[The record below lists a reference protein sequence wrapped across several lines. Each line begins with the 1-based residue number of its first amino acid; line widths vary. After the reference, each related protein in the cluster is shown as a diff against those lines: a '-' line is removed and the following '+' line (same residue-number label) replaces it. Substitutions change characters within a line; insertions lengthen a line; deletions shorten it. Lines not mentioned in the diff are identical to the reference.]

1 MKSSI
6 LNIMT
11 KEEPRSL
18 PSFFKIFKRKFK
30 KNDNDNNLRE
40 TIEELI
46 DEVHEVEP
54 SIESNER
61 ELLGNVLNLRDLT
74 AYDVML
80 PRADI
85 IAVPL
90 GISAQDMI
98 QQFVKTGVLQILIY
112 KDNLDNVVG
121 MLHVKDI
128 LAWQISKKPWALKTL
143 MRNVLYISPTMRT
156 LDLLLKM
163 RETGSKVAVVVDE
176 YGGVDGLVTFSNLIE
191 EIIGDI
197 QDAREQSPSVQIE
210 IRTDGTIFAD
220 ARTTLEELN
229 KAVGVE
235 LPLND
240 HDDDIDTLG
249 GLVVLLAGRVP
260 IRGEVIRHPTS
271 GIEFEVMEADPR
283 KIRRVCIR
291 QK

>member
-1 MKSSI
+1 MKS
-6 LNIMT
+6 LLTLTMT

-18 PSFFKIFKRKFK
+18 ASFFKNFWCKLK
-30 KNDNDNNLRE
+30 KSNNEGRLRE

-46 DEVHEVEP
+46 DEVHEVEH
-54 SIESNER
+54 IESNER
-61 ELLGNVLNLRDLT
+61 EILGNVLNLRDLT

-85 IAVPL
+85 IAAPFNV
-90 GISAQDMI
+90 SAQDII

-112 KDNLDNVVG
+112 KDNLDNVIG

-128 LAWQISKKPWALKTL
+128 LAWQSSKKAWVIKALL
-143 MRNVLYISPTMRT
+143 RDVLYISPTMRT

-163 RETGSKVAVVVDE
+163 RETGSKIAVVVDE

-197 QDAREQSPSVQIE
+197 QDAGEQPPSVQIE
-210 IRTDGTIFAD
+210 LRPDGTIIAD

-229 KAVGVE
+229 KAIGAE

-240 HDDDIDTLG
+240 HEDDVDTLG
-249 GLVVLLAGRVP
+249 GVVALLAGRVP
-260 IRGEVIRHPTS
+260 IRGEVVRHPS
-271 GIEFEVMEADPR
+271 GIEFEVLEADPR
-283 KIRRVCIR
+283 KVRRLCIR
-291 QK
+291 HKS

>member
-1 MKSSI
+1 MKSS
-6 LNIMT
+6 LPPIMI
-11 KEEPRSL
+11 KEEPRSSSL
-18 PSFFKIFKRKFK
+18 FFKNFWRKLK
-30 KNDNDNNLRE
+30 KNDNDSSLRE

-46 DEVHEVEP
+46 EEVHEIEP

-85 IAVPL
+85 IAAPVS
-90 GISAQDMI
+90 ISAQDII
-98 QQFVKTGVLQILIY
+98 QQFVKFGVLQILIY
-112 KDNLDNVVG
+112 KDNLDNVIG

-128 LAWQISKKPWALKTL
+128 LAWKSSKKPWVIKTL
-143 MRNVLYISPTMRT
+143 LRDVLYISPTMRT

-210 IRTDGTIFAD
+210 IRPDGTIVAD

-229 KAVGVE
+229 DATGSKF
-235 LPLND
+235 PLND
-240 HDDDIDTLG
+240 DDEDIDTLG

-260 IRGEVIRHPTS
+260 IRGELIRHPS
-271 GIEFEVMEADPR
+271 GIEFEVLEADPR
-283 KIRRVCIR
+283 KIRRLCIR
-291 QK
+291 RKF